1 MFKIYGIILII
12 GIVGAIGFG
21 AKYYYD
27 TTQNKI
33 AVLQDSNAKLELV
46 AETNQ
51 STINRLQEDNA
62 KMNELSKELQ
72 SDLAEAT
79 KYKDELIEKLQKH
92 DLTRLSL
99 KKPGLIEK
107 RINNG
112 TKELFESFES
122 LTGKEND
129 KYKTSDLCKAI
140 IEHPLY
146 DHITNFIGWPMFKDI
161 GGKYW
166 IDRNN
171 YEDQEYFDSSGHPT
185 QKGHQKIADTFLN
198 KGE

>member
-1 MFKIYGIILII
+1 MFKIYGIILVI

-33 AVLQDSNAKLELV
+33 AILQDSNAKLELV

-51 STINRLQEDNA
+51 NTINQLQADNE
-62 KMNELSKELQ
+62 KMNKLSSKLQ
-72 SDLAEAT
+72 LELAEAT
-79 KYKDELIEKLQKH
+79 KYKDELINKLQKH

-112 TKELFESFES
+112 TKKLFESFES
-122 LTGKEND
+122 LTGN
-129 KYKTSDLCKAI
+129 TT
-140 IEHPLY
+140 
-146 DHITNFIGWPMFKDI
+146 TN
-161 GGKYW
+161 
-166 IDRNN
+166 
-171 YEDQEYFDSSGHPT
+171 
-185 QKGHQKIADTFLN
+185 
-198 KGE
+198 

>member
-1 MFKIYGIILII
+1 MFKLYGILLII

-33 AVLQDSNAKLELV
+33 AVLQDSNAKLEIV

-51 STINRLQEDNA
+51 NTINQLQEDNA
-62 KMNELSKELQ
+62 KMNQLSSELQ
-72 SDLAEAT
+72 NDLAEAT
-79 KYKDELIEKLQKH
+79 KYKDELINKLQKH

-112 TKELFESFES
+112 TKKLFESFES
-122 LTGKEND
+122 LTGNTTTE
-129 KYKTSDLCKAI
+129 
-140 IEHPLY
+140 
-146 DHITNFIGWPMFKDI
+146 
-161 GGKYW
+161 
-166 IDRNN
+166 
-171 YEDQEYFDSSGHPT
+171 
-185 QKGHQKIADTFLN
+185 
-198 KGE
+198 

>member
-122 LTGKEND
+122 LTGNTTTD
-129 KYKTSDLCKAI
+129 KL
-140 IEHPLY
+140 
-146 DHITNFIGWPMFKDI
+146 
-161 GGKYW
+161 
-166 IDRNN
+166 
-171 YEDQEYFDSSGHPT
+171 
-185 QKGHQKIADTFLN
+185 
-198 KGE
+198 

>member
-1 MFKIYGIILII
+1 MFKIYGIILVI

-33 AVLQDSNAKLELV
+33 AILQDSNAKLELV

-51 STINRLQEDNA
+51 NTINQLQADNE
-62 KMNELSKELQ
+62 KMNKLSSELQ
-72 SDLAEAT
+72 LELAEAT
-79 KYKDELIEKLQKH
+79 KYKDELINKLQKH

-112 TKELFESFES
+112 TKKLFESFES
-122 LTGKEND
+122 LTGNTTTD
-129 KYKTSDLCKAI
+129 
-140 IEHPLY
+140 
-146 DHITNFIGWPMFKDI
+146 
-161 GGKYW
+161 
-166 IDRNN
+166 
-171 YEDQEYFDSSGHPT
+171 
-185 QKGHQKIADTFLN
+185 
-198 KGE
+198 

>member
-1 MFKIYGIILII
+1 MFKIYGIILIL

-51 STINRLQEDNA
+51 ATINKLQEDNA
-62 KMNELSKELQ
+62 KINELSKELQ
-72 SDLAEAT
+72 MDLAEAT

-122 LTGKEND
+122 LTGNTTTE
-129 KYKTSDLCKAI
+129 
-140 IEHPLY
+140 
-146 DHITNFIGWPMFKDI
+146 
-161 GGKYW
+161 
-166 IDRNN
+166 
-171 YEDQEYFDSSGHPT
+171 
-185 QKGHQKIADTFLN
+185 
-198 KGE
+198 

>member
-1 MFKIYGIILII
+1 MFKIYGIILIL

-51 STINRLQEDNA
+51 ATINKLREDNE
-62 KMNELSKELQ
+62 KINKLSKELQ
-72 SDLAEAT
+72 MDLAEAT

-122 LTGKEND
+122 LTGNTTTD
-129 KYKTSDLCKAI
+129 
-140 IEHPLY
+140 
-146 DHITNFIGWPMFKDI
+146 
-161 GGKYW
+161 
-166 IDRNN
+166 
-171 YEDQEYFDSSGHPT
+171 
-185 QKGHQKIADTFLN
+185 
-198 KGE
+198 

>member
-1 MFKIYGIILII
+1 MFKIYGIILIL

-51 STINRLQEDNA
+51 ATINKLQEDNA
-62 KMNELSKELQ
+62 KINELSKELQ
-72 SDLAEAT
+72 MDLAEAT

-99 KKPGLIEK
+99 KRPGLIEK

-112 TKELFESFES
+112 TKKLFESFES
-122 LTGKEND
+122 LTGNTTTE
-129 KYKTSDLCKAI
+129 
-140 IEHPLY
+140 
-146 DHITNFIGWPMFKDI
+146 
-161 GGKYW
+161 
-166 IDRNN
+166 
-171 YEDQEYFDSSGHPT
+171 
-185 QKGHQKIADTFLN
+185 
-198 KGE
+198 

>member
-1 MFKIYGIILII
+1 MFKIYGIILVI

-33 AVLQDSNAKLELV
+33 AILQDSNAKLELV

-51 STINRLQEDNA
+51 NTINQLQADNE
-62 KMNELSKELQ
+62 KMNKLSSELQ
-72 SDLAEAT
+72 LELAEAT
-79 KYKDELIEKLQKH
+79 KYKDELINKLQKH

-107 RINNG
+107 RINDG

-122 LTGKEND
+122 LTGN
-129 KYKTSDLCKAI
+129 TT
-140 IEHPLY
+140 
-146 DHITNFIGWPMFKDI
+146 TN
-161 GGKYW
+161 
-166 IDRNN
+166 
-171 YEDQEYFDSSGHPT
+171 
-185 QKGHQKIADTFLN
+185 
-198 KGE
+198 

>member
-1 MFKIYGIILII
+1 MFKLYGILLII

-51 STINRLQEDNA
+51 NTINQLQEDNA
-62 KMNELSKELQ
+62 KMNQLSSELQ
-72 SDLAEAT
+72 NDLAEAT
-79 KYKDELIEKLQKH
+79 KYKDELINKLQKH

-112 TKELFESFES
+112 TKKLFESFES
-122 LTGKEND
+122 LTGN
-129 KYKTSDLCKAI
+129 TT
-140 IEHPLY
+140 IE
-146 DHITNFIGWPMFKDI
+146 
-161 GGKYW
+161 
-166 IDRNN
+166 
-171 YEDQEYFDSSGHPT
+171 
-185 QKGHQKIADTFLN
+185 
-198 KGE
+198 

>member
-1 MFKIYGIILII
+1 MFKIYGIILIL

-51 STINRLQEDNA
+51 ATINKLQEDNA
-62 KMNELSKELQ
+62 KINELSKELQ
-72 SDLAEAT
+72 MDLAEAT

-99 KKPGLIEK
+99 KRPGLIEK

-112 TKELFESFES
+112 TKKLFESFES
-122 LTGKEND
+122 LTGNTTTD
-129 KYKTSDLCKAI
+129 
-140 IEHPLY
+140 
-146 DHITNFIGWPMFKDI
+146 
-161 GGKYW
+161 
-166 IDRNN
+166 
-171 YEDQEYFDSSGHPT
+171 
-185 QKGHQKIADTFLN
+185 
-198 KGE
+198 

>member
-1 MFKIYGIILII
+1 MFKLYGILLII

-51 STINRLQEDNA
+51 NTINRLQEDNA
-62 KMNELSKELQ
+62 KINQLSSELQ
-72 SDLAEAT
+72 KDLAEAT
-79 KYKDELIEKLQKH
+79 KYKDELINKLQKH

-99 KKPGLIEK
+99 KRPGLIEK

-112 TKELFESFES
+112 TKKLFESFES
-122 LTGKEND
+122 LTGNTTTE
-129 KYKTSDLCKAI
+129 
-140 IEHPLY
+140 
-146 DHITNFIGWPMFKDI
+146 
-161 GGKYW
+161 
-166 IDRNN
+166 
-171 YEDQEYFDSSGHPT
+171 
-185 QKGHQKIADTFLN
+185 
-198 KGE
+198 

>member
-1 MFKIYGIILII
+1 MFKIYGIILVI

-33 AVLQDSNAKLELV
+33 AILQDSNAKLELV

-51 STINRLQEDNA
+51 NTINQLQADNE
-62 KMNELSKELQ
+62 KMNKLSSELQ
-72 SDLAEAT
+72 SELAEAT
-79 KYKDELIEKLQKH
+79 KYKDELINKLQKH

-112 TKELFESFES
+112 TKKLFESFES
-122 LTGKEND
+122 LTGN
-129 KYKTSDLCKAI
+129 T
-140 IEHPLY
+140 
-146 DHITNFIGWPMFKDI
+146 ITN
-161 GGKYW
+161 
-166 IDRNN
+166 
-171 YEDQEYFDSSGHPT
+171 
-185 QKGHQKIADTFLN
+185 
-198 KGE
+198 

>member
-1 MFKIYGIILII
+1 MFRIYGIILIL

-51 STINRLQEDNA
+51 ATINKLQEDNA
-62 KMNELSKELQ
+62 KINELSKELQ
-72 SDLAEAT
+72 MDLAEAT

-112 TKELFESFES
+112 TKKLFESFES
-122 LTGKEND
+122 LTGNTTTE
-129 KYKTSDLCKAI
+129 
-140 IEHPLY
+140 
-146 DHITNFIGWPMFKDI
+146 
-161 GGKYW
+161 
-166 IDRNN
+166 
-171 YEDQEYFDSSGHPT
+171 
-185 QKGHQKIADTFLN
+185 
-198 KGE
+198 

>member
-33 AVLQDSNAKLELV
+33 AVLQDNNAKLELV

-51 STINRLQEDNA
+51 STINRLQEDNP

-72 SDLAEAT
+72 SDLAEAN

-122 LTGKEND
+122 LTGNTTTD
-129 KYKTSDLCKAI
+129 
-140 IEHPLY
+140 
-146 DHITNFIGWPMFKDI
+146 
-161 GGKYW
+161 
-166 IDRNN
+166 
-171 YEDQEYFDSSGHPT
+171 
-185 QKGHQKIADTFLN
+185 
-198 KGE
+198 

>member
-1 MFKIYGIILII
+1 MFKIYGLILII

-33 AVLQDSNAKLELV
+33 AVLQDSNAKLEIV

-51 STINRLQEDNA
+51 NTINKLQEDNA
-62 KMNELSKELQ
+62 KMNELSNELQ
-72 SDLAEAT
+72 VELAAAT

-122 LTGKEND
+122 LTGNN
-129 KYKTSDLCKAI
+129 T
-140 IEHPLY
+140 
-146 DHITNFIGWPMFKDI
+146 TN
-161 GGKYW
+161 
-166 IDRNN
+166 
-171 YEDQEYFDSSGHPT
+171 
-185 QKGHQKIADTFLN
+185 
-198 KGE
+198 

>member
-1 MFKIYGIILII
+1 MFKIYGIILVI

-33 AVLQDSNAKLELV
+33 AILQDSNAKLELV

-51 STINRLQEDNA
+51 NTINQLQADNE
-62 KMNELSKELQ
+62 KMSKLSGELQ
-72 SDLAEAT
+72 LELAEAT
-79 KYKDELIEKLQKH
+79 KYKDELINKLQKH

-112 TKELFESFES
+112 TKKLFESFEA
-122 LTGKEND
+122 LTGN
-129 KYKTSDLCKAI
+129 TT
-140 IEHPLY
+140 
-146 DHITNFIGWPMFKDI
+146 TN
-161 GGKYW
+161 
-166 IDRNN
+166 
-171 YEDQEYFDSSGHPT
+171 
-185 QKGHQKIADTFLN
+185 
-198 KGE
+198 

>member
-1 MFKIYGIILII
+1 MFKVYGLMLII

-33 AVLQDSNAKLELV
+33 AVLQDSNAKLEIV

-51 STINRLQEDNA
+51 NTINKLQEDNA
-62 KMNELSKELQ
+62 KMNELSNTLQ
-72 SDLAEAT
+72 LELAEAN

-107 RINNG
+107 RINDG
-112 TKELFESFES
+112 TKELFESFELS
-122 LTGKEND
+122 L
-129 KYKTSDLCKAI
+129 I
-140 IEHPLY
+140 
-146 DHITNFIGWPMFKDI
+146 HI
-161 GGKYW
+161 
-166 IDRNN
+166 
-171 YEDQEYFDSSGHPT
+171 
-185 QKGHQKIADTFLN
+185 
-198 KGE
+198 

>member
-72 SDLAEAT
+72 SDLAEAN

-122 LTGKEND
+122 LTGNA
-129 KYKTSDLCKAI
+129 T
-140 IEHPLY
+140 
-146 DHITNFIGWPMFKDI
+146 TN
-161 GGKYW
+161 
-166 IDRNN
+166 
-171 YEDQEYFDSSGHPT
+171 
-185 QKGHQKIADTFLN
+185 
-198 KGE
+198 

>member
-33 AVLQDSNAKLELV
+33 AVLQENNAKLEIV

-51 STINRLQEDNA
+51 NTINRLQEDNE
-62 KMNELSKELQ
+62 KMNELTSKLQ
-72 SDLAEAT
+72 VDLQEAT
-79 KYKDELIEKLQKH
+79 KYKDELINKLQKH

-112 TKELFESFES
+112 TKKLFESFES
-122 LTGKEND
+122 LTGN
-129 KYKTSDLCKAI
+129 TT
-140 IEHPLY
+140 
-146 DHITNFIGWPMFKDI
+146 TN
-161 GGKYW
+161 
-166 IDRNN
+166 
-171 YEDQEYFDSSGHPT
+171 
-185 QKGHQKIADTFLN
+185 
-198 KGE
+198 

>member
-1 MFKIYGIILII
+1 MFKIYGIILVI

-33 AVLQDSNAKLELV
+33 AILQDSNAKLELV

-51 STINRLQEDNA
+51 NTINQLQADNE
-62 KMNELSKELQ
+62 KMNKLSSELQ
-72 SDLAEAT
+72 LELAEAT
-79 KYKDELIEKLQKH
+79 KYKDELINKLQKH

-112 TKELFESFES
+112 TKKLFESFES
-122 LTGKEND
+122 LTGN
-129 KYKTSDLCKAI
+129 TT
-140 IEHPLY
+140 
-146 DHITNFIGWPMFKDI
+146 TN
-161 GGKYW
+161 
-166 IDRNN
+166 
-171 YEDQEYFDSSGHPT
+171 
-185 QKGHQKIADTFLN
+185 
-198 KGE
+198 

>member
-33 AVLQDSNAKLELV
+33 AVLQDNNAKLELV

-72 SDLAEAT
+72 SDLAEAN

-112 TKELFESFES
+112 TKQLFESFES
-122 LTGKEND
+122 LTGNN
-129 KYKTSDLCKAI
+129 T
-140 IEHPLY
+140 
-146 DHITNFIGWPMFKDI
+146 TN
-161 GGKYW
+161 
-166 IDRNN
+166 
-171 YEDQEYFDSSGHPT
+171 
-185 QKGHQKIADTFLN
+185 
-198 KGE
+198 

>member
-1 MFKIYGIILII
+1 MFKIYGIILIL

-51 STINRLQEDNA
+51 ATINKLREDNE
-62 KMNELSKELQ
+62 KINKLSKELQ
-72 SDLAEAT
+72 MDLAEAT

-112 TKELFESFES
+112 TKKLFESFES
-122 LTGKEND
+122 LTGN
-129 KYKTSDLCKAI
+129 TT
-140 IEHPLY
+140 
-146 DHITNFIGWPMFKDI
+146 TN
-161 GGKYW
+161 
-166 IDRNN
+166 
-171 YEDQEYFDSSGHPT
+171 
-185 QKGHQKIADTFLN
+185 
-198 KGE
+198 

>member
-1 MFKIYGIILII
+1 MFKIYGIILIL

-51 STINRLQEDNA
+51 ATINKLQEDNA
-62 KMNELSKELQ
+62 KINELSKELQ
-72 SDLAEAT
+72 MDLAEAT

-122 LTGKEND
+122 LTGD
-129 KYKTSDLCKAI
+129 TTSK
-140 IEHPLY
+140 
-146 DHITNFIGWPMFKDI
+146 
-161 GGKYW
+161 
-166 IDRNN
+166 
-171 YEDQEYFDSSGHPT
+171 
-185 QKGHQKIADTFLN
+185 
-198 KGE
+198 

>member
-1 MFKIYGIILII
+1 MFKVYGLMLII
-12 GIVGAIGFG
+12 GIVGAIGFV

-33 AVLQDSNAKLELV
+33 AVLQDSNAKLEIV

-51 STINRLQEDNA
+51 NTINKFQEDNA
-62 KMNELSKELQ
+62 KMNELSNTLQ
-72 SDLAEAT
+72 LELAEAN

-107 RINNG
+107 RINDG

-122 LTGKEND
+122 LTGNTTTD
-129 KYKTSDLCKAI
+129 
-140 IEHPLY
+140 
-146 DHITNFIGWPMFKDI
+146 
-161 GGKYW
+161 
-166 IDRNN
+166 
-171 YEDQEYFDSSGHPT
+171 
-185 QKGHQKIADTFLN
+185 
-198 KGE
+198 

>member
-1 MFKIYGIILII
+1 MFKIYGIILIL

-51 STINRLQEDNA
+51 ATINKLQEDNA
-62 KMNELSKELQ
+62 KINELSKELQ
-72 SDLAEAT
+72 MDLAEAT

-112 TKELFESFES
+112 TKKLFESFES
-122 LTGKEND
+122 LTGN
-129 KYKTSDLCKAI
+129 
-140 IEHPLY
+140 
-146 DHITNFIGWPMFKDI
+146 ITT
-161 GGKYW
+161 
-166 IDRNN
+166 
-171 YEDQEYFDSSGHPT
+171 E
-185 QKGHQKIADTFLN
+185 
-198 KGE
+198 

>member
-1 MFKIYGIILII
+1 MFKIYGIILIL

-51 STINRLQEDNA
+51 ATINKLQEDNA
-62 KMNELSKELQ
+62 KINELSKELQ
-72 SDLAEAT
+72 MDLAEAT

-112 TKELFESFES
+112 TKKLFESFES
-122 LTGKEND
+122 LTGD
-129 KYKTSDLCKAI
+129 TTSK
-140 IEHPLY
+140 
-146 DHITNFIGWPMFKDI
+146 
-161 GGKYW
+161 
-166 IDRNN
+166 
-171 YEDQEYFDSSGHPT
+171 
-185 QKGHQKIADTFLN
+185 
-198 KGE
+198 

>member
-1 MFKIYGIILII
+1 MFKIYGLILII

-33 AVLQDSNAKLELV
+33 AVLQDSNAKLEIV

-51 STINRLQEDNA
+51 NTINKLQEDNA
-62 KMNELSKELQ
+62 KMNELSNELQ
-72 SDLAEAT
+72 VELAAAT

-112 TKELFESFES
+112 TKQLFESFES
-122 LTGKEND
+122 LTGNN
-129 KYKTSDLCKAI
+129 T
-140 IEHPLY
+140 
-146 DHITNFIGWPMFKDI
+146 TN
-161 GGKYW
+161 
-166 IDRNN
+166 
-171 YEDQEYFDSSGHPT
+171 
-185 QKGHQKIADTFLN
+185 
-198 KGE
+198 

>member
-1 MFKIYGIILII
+1 MFKIYGLILII
-12 GIVGAIGFG
+12 GIVGATGFG

-33 AVLQDSNAKLELV
+33 AVLQDSNAKLEIV

-51 STINRLQEDNA
+51 NTINKLQEDNA
-62 KMNELSKELQ
+62 KMNELSNELQ
-72 SDLAEAT
+72 VELAAAT

-112 TKELFESFES
+112 TKQLFESFES
-122 LTGKEND
+122 LTGNTTTD
-129 KYKTSDLCKAI
+129 
-140 IEHPLY
+140 
-146 DHITNFIGWPMFKDI
+146 
-161 GGKYW
+161 
-166 IDRNN
+166 
-171 YEDQEYFDSSGHPT
+171 
-185 QKGHQKIADTFLN
+185 
-198 KGE
+198 

>member
-1 MFKIYGIILII
+1 MFKLYGILLII

-51 STINRLQEDNA
+51 NTINQLQEDNA
-62 KMNELSKELQ
+62 KMNQLSSELQ
-72 SDLAEAT
+72 KDLAEAT
-79 KYKDELIEKLQKH
+79 KYKDELINKLQKH

-99 KKPGLIEK
+99 KRPGLIEK

-112 TKELFESFES
+112 TKKLFESFES
-122 LTGKEND
+122 LTGNTTTE
-129 KYKTSDLCKAI
+129 
-140 IEHPLY
+140 
-146 DHITNFIGWPMFKDI
+146 
-161 GGKYW
+161 
-166 IDRNN
+166 
-171 YEDQEYFDSSGHPT
+171 
-185 QKGHQKIADTFLN
+185 
-198 KGE
+198 

>member
-1 MFKIYGIILII
+1 MFKIYGIILVI

-33 AVLQDSNAKLELV
+33 AILQDSNAKLELV

-51 STINRLQEDNA
+51 NTINQLQADNE
-62 KMNELSKELQ
+62 KMNKLSSELQ
-72 SDLAEAT
+72 LELAEAT
-79 KYKDELIEKLQKH
+79 KYKDELINKLQKH

-122 LTGKEND
+122 LTGN
-129 KYKTSDLCKAI
+129 TT
-140 IEHPLY
+140 
-146 DHITNFIGWPMFKDI
+146 TN
-161 GGKYW
+161 
-166 IDRNN
+166 
-171 YEDQEYFDSSGHPT
+171 
-185 QKGHQKIADTFLN
+185 
-198 KGE
+198 

>member
-33 AVLQDSNAKLELV
+33 AVLQDNNAKLELV

-72 SDLAEAT
+72 SDLAVAN

-122 LTGKEND
+122 LTGNTTTD
-129 KYKTSDLCKAI
+129 
-140 IEHPLY
+140 
-146 DHITNFIGWPMFKDI
+146 
-161 GGKYW
+161 
-166 IDRNN
+166 
-171 YEDQEYFDSSGHPT
+171 
-185 QKGHQKIADTFLN
+185 
-198 KGE
+198 

>member
-1 MFKIYGIILII
+1 MFKIYGIILVI

-33 AVLQDSNAKLELV
+33 AILQDSNAKLELV

-51 STINRLQEDNA
+51 NTINQLQADNE
-62 KMNELSKELQ
+62 KMNKLSSELQ
-72 SDLAEAT
+72 LELAEAT
-79 KYKDELIEKLQKH
+79 KYKDELINKLQKH

-122 LTGKEND
+122 LTGNTTTD
-129 KYKTSDLCKAI
+129 
-140 IEHPLY
+140 
-146 DHITNFIGWPMFKDI
+146 
-161 GGKYW
+161 
-166 IDRNN
+166 
-171 YEDQEYFDSSGHPT
+171 
-185 QKGHQKIADTFLN
+185 
-198 KGE
+198 

>member
-1 MFKIYGIILII
+1 MFKVYGLMLII

-33 AVLQDSNAKLELV
+33 AVLQDSNAKLEIV

-51 STINRLQEDNA
+51 NTINKLQEDNA
-62 KMNELSKELQ
+62 KMNELSNTLQ
-72 SDLAEAT
+72 LELAEAN

-107 RINNG
+107 RINDG
-112 TKELFESFES
+112 TKELFEIFES
-122 LTGKEND
+122 LTGNTTTD
-129 KYKTSDLCKAI
+129 
-140 IEHPLY
+140 
-146 DHITNFIGWPMFKDI
+146 
-161 GGKYW
+161 
-166 IDRNN
+166 
-171 YEDQEYFDSSGHPT
+171 
-185 QKGHQKIADTFLN
+185 
-198 KGE
+198 

>member
-112 TKELFESFES
+112 TKDLFESFES
-122 LTGKEND
+122 LTGNTTTD
-129 KYKTSDLCKAI
+129 
-140 IEHPLY
+140 
-146 DHITNFIGWPMFKDI
+146 
-161 GGKYW
+161 
-166 IDRNN
+166 
-171 YEDQEYFDSSGHPT
+171 
-185 QKGHQKIADTFLN
+185 
-198 KGE
+198 

>member
-1 MFKIYGIILII
+1 MFKIYGLILII

-33 AVLQDSNAKLELV
+33 AILQDSNAKLELV

-51 STINRLQEDNA
+51 NTINQLQADNE
-62 KMNELSKELQ
+62 KMSKLSSELQ
-72 SDLAEAT
+72 LELAEAT
-79 KYKDELIEKLQKH
+79 KYKDELINKLQKH

-112 TKELFESFES
+112 TKKLFESSES
-122 LTGKEND
+122 LTGN
-129 KYKTSDLCKAI
+129 TT
-140 IEHPLY
+140 
-146 DHITNFIGWPMFKDI
+146 TN
-161 GGKYW
+161 Y
-166 IDRNN
+166 
-171 YEDQEYFDSSGHPT
+171 
-185 QKGHQKIADTFLN
+185 L
-198 KGE
+198 

>member
-1 MFKIYGIILII
+1 MFKIYGIILVI

-51 STINRLQEDNA
+51 NTINQLQADNE
-62 KMNELSKELQ
+62 KMNKLSGELQ
-72 SDLAEAT
+72 LELAEAT
-79 KYKDELIEKLQKH
+79 KYKDELINKLQKH

-112 TKELFESFES
+112 TKKLFESFAS
-122 LTGKEND
+122 LTGN
-129 KYKTSDLCKAI
+129 
-140 IEHPLY
+140 
-146 DHITNFIGWPMFKDI
+146 ITT
-161 GGKYW
+161 
-166 IDRNN
+166 
-171 YEDQEYFDSSGHPT
+171 E
-185 QKGHQKIADTFLN
+185 
-198 KGE
+198 